1 MSDVE
6 IRVTPD
12 AQENA
17 TANPAGDQGKYVGMW
32 VTADGHI
39 RHELLPGGRY
49 DEARGRQKTLIKGAT
64 GWKATTSSMWTILA
78 LPQTESFEM
87 TCCTTRAWCY
97 IPSADA

>member
-39 RHELLPGGRY
+39 RHELLPGG
-49 DEARGRQKTLIKGAT
+49 AI
-64 GWKATTSSMWTILA
+64 
-78 LPQTESFEM
+78 
-87 TCCTTRAWCY
+87 
-97 IPSADA
+97 

>member
-12 AQENA
+12 AQEHA
-17 TANPAGDQGKYVGMW
+17 TANPADDQGKYVGMW

-49 DEARGRQKTLIKGAT
+49 DEARGRQKRLSRAL
-64 GWKATTSSMWTILA
+64 LA
-78 LPQTESFEM
+78 GRRPHRVCGRYWLYRRRRVS
-87 TCCTTRAWCY
+87 R
-97 IPSADA
+97 